1 MESVIEIQ
9 EIVALKIKKKKLMKC
24 VNCEQNRN
32 AGGDFVLARKINN
45 IAAWHQAS
53 AAVLNADKVSECD
66 AVKRNNTT
74 PAPTLTFILINEW
87 WGLV

>member
-1 MESVIEIQ
+1 MKS
-9 EIVALKIKKKKLMKC
+9 LKMKKKKLMNVDKSAQN
-24 VNCEQNRN
+24 VYNCEQSRS
-32 AGGDFVLARKINN
+32 AGADFVLAGKINN

-87 WGLV
+87 WDLV